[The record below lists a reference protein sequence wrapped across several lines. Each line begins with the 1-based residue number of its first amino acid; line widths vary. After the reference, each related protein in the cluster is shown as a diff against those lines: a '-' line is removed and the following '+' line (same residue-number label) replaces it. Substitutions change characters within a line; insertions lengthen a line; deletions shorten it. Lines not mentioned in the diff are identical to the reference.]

1 MNNRLQAIISYKT
14 GGRQS
19 DFAALLGW
27 SPQYL
32 AKLLRG
38 ENFGLQPVLTLL
50 EVLPDINA
58 RWLLLG
64 QGEMLEISKIFNLRR
79 ESFAHIILEMEK
91 YIPYMSPDE
100 LHEYEQA
107 VTTGRKPVFSPDT
120 LVSLQRRASG
130 LSFIRFR

>member
-1 MNNRLQAIISYKT
+1 M
-14 GGRQS
+14 
-19 DFAALLGW
+19 
-27 SPQYL
+27 
-32 AKLLRG
+32 
-38 ENFGLQPVLTLL
+38 LTLL
-50 EVLPDINA
+50 EVLPEINA

-64 QGEMLEISKIFNLRR
+64 QGEMLEIDKIFNLRR

-120 LVSLQRRASG
+120 LVSLQRRASEG
-130 LSFIRFR
+130 KRD

>member
-50 EVLPDINA
+50 EVLPEINA